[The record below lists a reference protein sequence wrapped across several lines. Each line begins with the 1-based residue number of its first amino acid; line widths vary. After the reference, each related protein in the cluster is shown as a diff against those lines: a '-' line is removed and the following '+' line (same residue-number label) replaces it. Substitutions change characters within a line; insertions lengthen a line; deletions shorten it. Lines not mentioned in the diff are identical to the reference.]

1 MIHDLVQRYSGPV
14 PRYTSYPTAPHFS
27 PAIANSQYSEWLKAL
42 PDGANLS
49 LYVHIPFCNTMCWYC
64 GCNTKGIRRYD
75 PVVPYVDALLHEIE
89 TVSRLAARGKR
100 VTHIHWGGGSPNVLT
115 PEDIRRVGT
124 AIREAFTVAPHAEF
138 AVEIDPR
145 TLTGEQVTA
154 FWDIGVNRVSL
165 GVQDFEEKVQAAINR
180 LQSFDDTKRV
190 LDLFRAHGIGS
201 VNIDLVYGLPHQ
213 TRKSVTETILKV
225 LALEPDRIAIF
236 GYAHLPS
243 RLKNQRL
250 IDEKALPG
258 VIERFGQSRRLS
270 RILAASGY
278 KTVGLDHY
286 AKPTD
291 KLADDGIRRNFQGY
305 TTDVS
310 DALIGFGASAIG
322 QLPQG
327 YVQNAVAT
335 GVYQTMIGE
344 TGLAAVR
351 GVQLSLDDRVR
362 AAAIERLMCTF
373 DFSAKDLAERFGASG
388 AAAVIAD
395 AEALVDSDQDGLVKA
410 TADGFEMT
418 EFGKP
423 FVRTICAC
431 FDVYLGQGKA
441 QHALAV

>member
-1 MIHDLVQRYSGPV
+1 M
-14 PRYTSYPTAPHFS
+14 
-27 PAIANSQYSEWLKAL
+27 
-42 PDGANLS
+42 
-49 LYVHIPFCNTMCWYC
+49 
-64 GCNTKGIRRYD
+64 
-75 PVVPYVDALLHEIE
+75 
-89 TVSRLAARGKR
+89 
-100 VTHIHWGGGSPNVLT
+100 
-115 PEDIRRVGT
+115 
-124 AIREAFTVAPHAEF
+124 
-138 AVEIDPR
+138 
-145 TLTGEQVTA
+145 
-154 FWDIGVNRVSL
+154 
-165 GVQDFEEKVQAAINR
+165 
-180 LQSFDDTKRV
+180 
-190 LDLFRAHGIGS
+190 
-201 VNIDLVYGLPHQ
+201 
-213 TRKSVTETILKV
+213 
-225 LALEPDRIAIF
+225 
-236 GYAHLPS
+236 
-243 RLKNQRL
+243 
-250 IDEKALPG
+250 
-258 VIERFGQSRRLS
+258 
-270 RILAASGY
+270 
-278 KTVGLDHY
+278 
-286 AKPTD
+286 
-291 KLADDGIRRNFQGY
+291 
-305 TTDVS
+305 S

>member
-1 MIHDLVQRYSGPV
+1 V

-100 VTHIHWGGGSPNVLT
+100 VTHIHWGGGSPNVLK